1 MPHRK
6 RCHGRK
12 KNTKEKSEPSAQKQ
26 AYVPQTSRFQSQQ
39 VTPTPTAQVSTAKP
53 AQYEKGPTQSS
64 TASVAVKP
72 GTTSATQAAQS
83 LTSTAGAA
91 GSGGAASTAASQK
104 GPSQL
109 TQLTNTKPTPL
120 SPAKVPAVFSGTGS
134 GLTAGGVVKS
144 PADTVKPKDPAQEKA
159 QNTTIPSTKPVPAK
173 VDAAVGKPSPTT
185 GLPGSGG
192 QKSIST
198 QKVQVEVGP
207 PAAKVSTEAGDPF
220 DALAGTLPSSKPV
233 APKVP
238 EYSGPEV
245 KESSVKPERGVVCG
259 ERDDTLPPGYRRE
272 DMEKKTPSGVPDK
285 PKEVPK
291 PISTD
296 EALDSLSAG
305 FVSSAPSAPKQMVK
319 TETVGAVDARSNFAP
334 PPHSQ
339 QKQQVTSQP
348 ANENKSPAPP
358 ADKKARMEKSD
369 GSMPMDAL
377 SALGDTLG
385 APEAPKKLVE
395 LKPGDIVDEKK
406 IASEKGVRVGE
417 REDTLPP
424 GYRYS
429 EEELKKFPPP
439 PKETSMATD
448 DALDILSEGFT
459 APVAAPVVKAPVLQ
473 KEKTKP
479 TAVPEKS
486 KDVPKANLEELSA
499 LDALADDFVAPAQTA
514 HKVSSAVPK
523 IVPPGH
529 KQKPLTDEDALGA
542 LGDTLGA
549 PEPPKKLPELKPGDI
564 VHEKDVTSEKGVRVG
579 EREDTL
585 PPGYRFS
592 EEDLK
597 KHPPPKKEPSLDTTE
612 ALDILSGDFKDA
624 PASAAKTTVCPSS
637 NSSAY
642 LALEAL
648 SDDFVAPS
656 SASKVQSAVSGPPHA
671 DRQLSEGT
679 SSALDALSD
688 TLADIKPAPEPA
700 PISPKAVVKE
710 KDIVEERVSKPGERD
725 DTLPP
730 DHRFTEADRKA
741 FENAKKAE
749 KDVKPKQKS
758 MDDAAALDL
767 LSCDFS
773 EVPTVKP
780 SAPEAHHFTPEPIP
794 PTHTAPGPALDQLAE
809 KLVPNLSGSKP
820 KDSKPKKLSTEDSS
834 AVEQL
839 SGQLSSNVVPSSSA
853 KGGKR

>member
-1 MPHRK
+1 MCAWEIYFVCFRPRGFK
-6 RCHGRK
+6 
-12 KNTKEKSEPSAQKQ
+12 
-26 AYVPQTSRFQSQQ
+26 SQQ
-39 VTPTPTAQVSTAKP
+39 VTPTPKAQVSTAKP
-53 AQYEKGPTQSS
+53 AQYEKGPMQSS
-64 TASVAVKP
+64 AASVAVKP
-72 GTTSATQAAQS
+72 GTTSATQAAPS

-91 GSGGAASTAASQK
+91 GGGGAASTAANQK

-109 TQLTNTKPTPL
+109 TQLTTVSKPTPP
-120 SPAKVPAVFSGTGS
+120 SPAKVPDVISGTGS
-134 GLTAGGVVKS
+134 GLTGGGVVKP

-159 QNTTIPSTKPVPAK
+159 QNTTVPSTKPGPAK
-173 VDAAVGKPSPTT
+173 VDAAFGKPSATT

-192 QKSIST
+192 QKSISA

-207 PAAKVSTEAGDPF
+207 PAAKFSTEAGDPF

-245 KESSVKPERGVVCG
+245 KESSVKPEKGILCG

-272 DMEKKTPSGVPDK
+272 DMEKKTPAGVPDK
-285 PKEVPK
+285 PKDFPK

-305 FVSSAPSAPKQMVK
+305 FLSSAPSAPKQMMK

-334 PPHSQ
+334 PPRSQ
-339 QKQQVTSQP
+339 QKQQATSQP
-348 ANENKSPAPP
+348 ANVTKSPAPP
-358 ADKKARMEKSD
+358 ADKKAKIEKLDS
-369 GSMPMDAL
+369 SMPMDAL

-385 APEAPKKLVE
+385 APEAPKKLPE

-406 IASEKGVRVGE
+406 TTSEKGVRVGE

-424 GYRYS
+424 GYRFS
-429 EEELKKFPPP
+429 EEELQKCPPP
-439 PKETSMATD
+439 PKESSMDTD
-448 DALDILSEGFT
+448 DALDILSGGFT
-459 APVAAPVVKAPVLQ
+459 APVAAPVVKAPVPPQ
-473 KEKTKP
+473 QEKAKP
-479 TAVPEKS
+479 AGVPEKS
-486 KDVPKANLEELSA
+486 KDVPKPKFEELSA
-499 LDALADDFVAPAQTA
+499 IDALAGDFVAPAQTA

-523 IVPPGH
+523 IVPPGP
-529 KQKPLTDEDALGA
+529 KQNPETDEDALSA

-585 PPGYRFS
+585 PPDYRFS

-597 KHPPPKKEPSLDTTE
+597 KHPPPKKEHSLDTTE

-624 PASAAKTTVCPSS
+624 PAPSASKTPPS
-637 NSSAY
+637 ACI
-642 LALEAL
+642 ALEAL
-648 SDDFVAPS
+648 SDDFVTLS

-688 TLADIKPAPEPA
+688 TLADIKPSPVPA
-700 PISPKAVVKE
+700 PVSPKAVVKE

-741 FENAKKAE
+741 FENAKKKAE

-758 MDDAAALDL
+758 MDDATALDL
-767 LSCDFS
+767 LSSDFT

-780 SAPEAHHFTPEPIP
+780 SAPEAHHFTPEPIH
-794 PTHTAPGPALDQLAE
+794 PTHTAPGLALDQLAE
-809 KLVPNLSGSKP
+809 KLIPNLSDSKP
-820 KDSKPKKLSTEDSS
+820 KDSKPKGKVGKPKSKSKKHSTEDSS

-839 SGQLSSNVVPSSSA
+839 SGQLSSDVVPSSSA